1 MTRTERLAPS
11 VIEVTT
17 SSGSYDVVVGSGA
30 LEELPALIGE
40 RMSAQRF
47 AIISDDNVAPLHGR
61 TVMDACLSA
70 GLDPTLFTFPA
81 GESSKTRKSWSILT
95 DEMLEAGFGRDSCV
109 IAVGGGVTTDL
120 AGFVAATFLRGVP
133 VVQVPTSYLAMIDA
147 SVGGKTGV
155 DVHAGKNLVGAFHPP
170 DLVVAD
176 PEVLATLALEE
187 RAQGLVEAFKH
198 GAILDAAYFDS
209 LDDEVGDLM
218 AAEASIAG
226 SAVARSVELKADVVS
241 QDEFEG
247 GYRQILNFG
256 HTLGHALEA
265 ASHYAI
271 GHGTAVAIGM
281 LMETRLGERLG
292 ITEAGTYGRLQEA
305 LEELLG
311 PLHEVELDPEAAV
324 GYLRTDKKVRGGRPR
339 VVLLKRLGEVDPGD
353 RWSHDVAAEIL
364 AEELNAGLGVAT

>member
-1 MTRTERLAPS
+1 
-11 VIEVTT
+11 
-17 SSGSYDVVVGSGA
+17 
-30 LEELPALIGE
+30 
-40 RMSAQRF
+40 
-47 AIISDDNVAPLHGR
+47 
-61 TVMDACLSA
+61 
-70 GLDPTLFTFPA
+70 TLFTFPA